1 MGERLDSVALHAIV
15 PLISNALATRLPLIA
30 ARYFAQAFILDEP
43 QPPTVVFSLPLTHFQ
58 ALLLFA
64 AIISVAFGFV
74 SRRRALPRLKYI
86 LWSLLLFL
94 LIGIGIGWAMYPF
107 SR

>member
-1 MGERLDSVALHAIV
+1 MLMRCFTRECPTRRLCVWVFLDVAGASMLTTHSFV
-15 PLISNALATRLPLIA
+15 QFLFREDP
-30 ARYFAQAFILDEP
+30 
-43 QPPTVVFSLPLTHFQ
+43 PPTVFPVQLNHFQ

-74 SRRRALPRLKYI
+74 SRRQPLARLKYI
-86 LWSLLLFL
+86 LWSLFLFL
-94 LIGIGIGWAMYPF
+94 LIGISIGWAMYPF